1 MRTMSESR
9 VLAGAALTVAVLI
22 AASAL
27 SAQSGPET
35 FTARAEVK
43 SATAGASAP
52 VTIQIDRFASDSDRT
67 RILDVVKRNDATA
80 TRDAFAALDDVGF
93 VELGSR
99 RTPIKYAYVRPTGDG
114 RTITV
119 VTAKPILFLG
129 GSLPDA
135 KPKEGY
141 DLAFALLVL
150 DAQGAGH
157 GELAPAA
164 KVKANGDGAI
174 VTDDYGSEVVRLT
187 AVAKKAK

>member
-1 MRTMSESR
+1 MRTMTESR
-9 VLAGAALTVAVLI
+9 VLAGAALTAAVLI
-22 AASAL
+22 AASAV
-27 SAQSGPET
+27 SAQSSPET
-35 FTARAEVK
+35 FTARAVVK

-52 VTIQIDRFASDSDRT
+52 VTIQIDRFVSDGDRT
-67 RILDVVKRNDATA
+67 RIMDVLKRNDATA
-80 TRDAFAALDDVGF
+80 TRDAFAKLDDIGF

-119 VTAKPILFLG
+119 VTARPILFLG

-141 DLAFALLVL
+141 DLALALLVL
-150 DAQGAGH
+150 DAKDTGQ

-164 KVKANGDGAI
+164 KVKMNGEGAI
-174 VTDDYGSEVVRLT
+174 VTDEYGSEVVRLT
-187 AVAKKAK
+187 AVAKKPK